1 MTKPLRI
8 AVISAGSLAGLVI
21 VAGISALLIARSGWL
36 QERLRTMVVEQAETA
51 TGGRVEIGKF
61 RLNWSGL
68 TADIDGLVIHGT
80 EPATAAP
87 FLTVDHVT
95 AGFRIIALLTKDIRL
110 ERIDVVRPKAHL
122 IVDAHGGTNL
132 PRPKIHGA
140 KNTADAILDLKIGR
154 FAVRDGEVTVES
166 PGNPPHVYPWAGTG
180 RNLAAQATYDA
191 SKDRYAGDLS
201 LAPLH
206 LTLEGYGPLNVEV
219 TGAAAME
226 RNQIVV
232 SKASV
237 KTAASEVTFRDLS
250 IGSFAAP
257 VASGD
262 YDVRAAAAEA
272 IRVLHWK
279 LPVTGVV
286 HVAGKVRYVS
296 PEKFDVNGAFQGSG
310 ISYAKVRNIRIA
322 GYVTA
327 SAEKLS
333 LTSVRANLLGGTA
346 VGSAET
352 KGYKTYRISGKI
364 SGFGVRSLAALRT
377 SKQIPYD
384 GAVSGTVEAAGRF
397 SDISRRGLAQASAQL
412 KIAGAAANGEIS
424 ADYRDAKLELAHSW
438 VQLPSSRI
446 DVSGALGSSL
456 DVKVESKDLNDF
468 APLADFL
475 QRGDGRELPVALKDG
490 SAMFAGT
497 VTGTL
502 EAPRV
507 DGRVELR
514 NAVYRGRLIES
525 AEGDVSVNALQAH
538 VANGAVTF
546 EGMKAAGEGSIQLS
560 DWQPND
566 DCAIAGTATAAGI
579 DVSRALAAAGYKG
592 AEVTGSLNTTLRF
605 SGTVGQP
612 AASGEAVLSKGLIY
626 RQPYDSIRSQVRYT
640 KTGPQTAKG
649 TFVSGKKRVTFDA
662 SYSSPGTLRIS
673 ASSNVMALNQIAVVR
688 QRQPDIE
695 GTAQFQV
702 AATLAIGK
710 DRRVELIRVDG
721 NASLSKIAVGG
732 RDLGDSH
739 IVARTQGSMMT
750 AAFDSDAAHAN
761 IRGRAQVE
769 LTGDDRTTGTIT
781 FSNAGLNALA
791 AVIVTQTQ
799 ANNINFDGSAEG
811 QVDFSGPLFSPSQFS
826 ATATVRQLEV
836 HPLLGTP
843 LATSIPGFS
852 LRAVEPLKVSVEKSV
867 LRVDAAHFQAPDT
880 DVSLSGTADL
890 ASASPLNLRVQ
901 GDVSLAIIRNFVPD
915 LASSGD
921 VSLRGNIRG
930 GWSAPD
936 LNGSASIRNGE
947 FHYADLTNGLTNA
960 AGEIVFSGNRAQ
972 IQSFSADTGGGKFTG
987 TGFATL
993 TNGSVA
999 FQFSAKTKD
1008 VRLRYPAG
1016 ISSVSDSELQLVHNA
1031 QRSGISG
1038 TVTVRRLVFNPQQD
1052 TAGILADISHSAPI
1066 PSAGDDSLAGMNL
1079 DIQIQT
1085 APDVAL
1091 QSKVAESIQADASLR
1106 LRGTVSSPALLGRVN
1121 ISQGSVLF
1129 FGNKYNISRGTI
1141 SFYNPA
1147 KIDPILDVDL
1157 QTRARGV
1164 DVTLTVT
1171 GPPAHLGFTYRSDP
1185 PLEFSD
1191 IVALL
1196 ATGRTPDDPSLALRG
1211 NAPTPTFEQ
1220 LGASTLLGQ
1229 TLATPLAGRLQRFF
1243 GVSRIKIDPQ
1253 LAGVSGTPG
1262 ARLTVE
1268 QQVTPDILFTYIT
1281 DVANTSQQMIRAEW
1295 AFNQRWSAIL
1305 AREENGYV
1313 GVDFEYKRRFK

>member
-8 AVISAGSLAGLVI
+8 ALIAAGSLVGLGMA
-21 VAGISALLIARSGWL
+21 AGIAALLIARSDWL
-36 QERLRTMVVEQAETA
+36 QERLRTMIVDQAEIA

-61 RLNWSGL
+61 RLDWTGL

-80 EPATAAP
+80 EPASQAP
-87 FLTVDHVT
+87 FLAVDHVT
-95 AGFRIIALLTKDIRL
+95 ASFRIIALLTKDIRL
-110 ERIDVVRPKAHL
+110 ERIDVVHPKVHL
-122 IVDAHGGTNL
+122 IVDADGGTNL
-132 PRPKIHGA
+132 PRPKVHGS
-140 KNTADAILDLKIGR
+140 KNTADTILDLKIGR
-154 FAVRDGEVTVES
+154 FAVRNGEALVES
-166 PGNPPHVYPWAGTG
+166 PGNPPHLYPWTGTG
-180 RNLAAQATYDA
+180 RNLIAQATYDPA
-191 SKDRYAGDLS
+191 KDRYAGDLA

-206 LTLEGYGPLNVEV
+206 LTLEGYGPLDVEV
-219 TGAAAME
+219 TGAAALE
-226 RNQIVV
+226 RNRIVV

-237 KTAASEVTFRDLS
+237 KTDASEVTLTGLN
-250 IGSFAAP
+250 IGTFAAP

-279 LPVTGVV
+279 LPVTGAL
-286 HVAGKVRYVS
+286 HVAGRVRYVS
-296 PEKFDVNGAFQGSG
+296 PENFDVSGAFQGSG
-310 ISYAKVRNIRIA
+310 MSYANVRNIRIA
-322 GYVTA
+322 GQVA
-327 SAEKLS
+327 ANADQLS
-333 LTSVRANLLGGTA
+333 LTSIRANLLGGEVAGT
-346 VGSAET
+346 AET
-352 KGYKTYRISGKI
+352 KGYDTYRLSGRI

-384 GAVSGTVEAAGRF
+384 GKVSGTVEATGRIR
-397 SDISRRGLAQASAQL
+397 DISRRGLAQASAQL
-412 KIAGAAANGEIS
+412 AIAGPDANGEIS
-424 ADYRDAKLELAHSW
+424 AQYHNSRLEIAHSW
-438 VQLPSSRI
+438 IQLPASRM
-446 DVSGALGSSL
+446 DVSGTLGSSL
-456 DVKVESKDLNDF
+456 DVKLESRDLNDF
-468 APLADFL
+468 LPLL
-475 QRGDGRELPVALKDG
+475 DGRDMPVALKEG
-490 SAMFAGT
+490 SATFTGT
-497 VTGTL
+497 VTGGIDS
-502 EAPRV
+502 PQIG
-507 DGRVELR
+507 GRVELR
-514 NAVYRGRLIES
+514 NAVYQGRLVDS
-525 AEGDVSVNALQAH
+525 ASGDVTLTAQQGSVT
-538 VANGAVTF
+538 NGSLTF
-546 EGMKAAGEGSIQLS
+546 NGITATGAGSIQLT

-566 DCAIAGTATAAGI
+566 ASAITGSATAPAI
-579 DVSRALAAAGYKG
+579 DVVHALTVAGYKDVQ
-592 AEVTGSLNTTLRF
+592 VTGSVSTTLRF
-605 SGTVGQP
+605 SGTLGQP
-612 AASGEAVLSKGLIY
+612 SANGEVVLSKGLIY
-626 RQPYDSIRSQVRYT
+626 RQPYDSISTQVRYT
-640 KTGPQTAKG
+640 KAGPQTAKG
-649 TFVSGKKRVTFDA
+649 TFISGNKRLTFDA
-662 SYSSPGTLRIS
+662 SYSSPGTLQIA
-673 ASSNVMALNQIAVVR
+673 ASSNVMALNQIALVR
-688 QRQPDIE
+688 QRQPDIQ
-695 GTAQFQV
+695 GSAQFQGT
-702 AATLAIGK
+702 ATLAIGK
-710 DRRVELIRVDG
+710 DRHIDLIKVDG
-721 NASLSKIAVGG
+721 NASLTKISLGG

-739 IVARTQGSMMT
+739 IAARTQGNTMT
-750 AAFDSDAAHAN
+750 ATFDSDAGRAN
-761 IRGRAQVE
+761 IRGQAKVE

-791 AVIVTQTQ
+791 SVIVTQSQ
-799 ANNINFDGSAEG
+799 ANKITFDGSAEG

-836 HPLLGTP
+836 HPLPGTP
-843 LATSIPGFS
+843 LATAIPDFS
-852 LRAVEPLKVSVEKSV
+852 FRGVEPLKVSLDKSV

-880 DVSLSGTADL
+880 DLTLSGTADL
-890 ASASPLNLRVQ
+890 GSSSPLNLRVQ
-901 GDVSLAIIRNFVPD
+901 GEISLALVRDFVPD
-915 LASSGD
+915 LASSGT
-921 VSLRGNIRG
+921 VALRGNIRG

-947 FHYADLTNGLTNA
+947 FHYADFTNGLTNA
-960 AGEIVFSGNRAQ
+960 TGEIVFSGNRAQ

-993 TNGSVA
+993 TNGAVA

-1016 ISSVSDSELQLVHNA
+1016 ISSISDSDIQLVHNA
-1031 QRSGISG
+1031 QRSSISG

-1052 TAGILADISHSAPI
+1052 TAGILADISHNAPI

-1106 LRGTVSSPALLGRVN
+1106 LRGTISDPALLGRVN

-1129 FGNKYNISRGTI
+1129 FGNKYTISRGTI

-1171 GPPAHLGFTYRSDP
+1171 GPPSHLGFTYRSDP

-1220 LGASTLLGQ
+1220 LGASTLLGE

-1253 LAGVSGTPG
+1253 LAGVGGTPG

-1268 QQVTPDILFTYIT
+1268 QQVTPDILFTYVT
-1281 DVANTSQQMIRAEW
+1281 DVSNTSQQLIRAEW

>member
-1 MTKPLRI
+1 
-8 AVISAGSLAGLVI
+8 
-21 VAGISALLIARSGWL
+21 
-36 QERLRTMVVEQAETA
+36 
-51 TGGRVEIGKF
+51 
-61 RLNWSGL
+61 
-68 TADIDGLVIHGT
+68 
-80 EPATAAP
+80 
-87 FLTVDHVT
+87 
-95 AGFRIIALLTKDIRL
+95 
-110 ERIDVVRPKAHL
+110 
-122 IVDAHGGTNL
+122 
-132 PRPKIHGA
+132 
-140 KNTADAILDLKIGR
+140 
-154 FAVRDGEVTVES
+154 
-166 PGNPPHVYPWAGTG
+166 
-180 RNLAAQATYDA
+180 
-191 SKDRYAGDLS
+191 
-201 LAPLH
+201 
-206 LTLEGYGPLNVEV
+206 
-219 TGAAAME
+219 
-226 RNQIVV
+226 
-232 SKASV
+232 
-237 KTAASEVTFRDLS
+237 VTFHDLS

-257 VASGD
+257 VASGN
-262 YDVRAAAAEA
+262 YDVRAAATEA
-272 IRVLHWK
+272 VRVLHWK

-286 HVAGKVRYVS
+286 RVAGKVRYVS
-296 PEKFDVNGAFQGSG
+296 PEKFDVSGAFQGTG
-310 ISYAKVRNIRIA
+310 MSYAGVRNIGIA
-322 GYVTA
+322 GNVAA

-333 LTSVRANLLGGTA
+333 LTSVRASLLGGTA
-346 VGSAET
+346 IGSAET
-352 KGYKTYRISGKI
+352 KGYRTYRISGKI
-364 SGFGVRSLAALRT
+364 SGFGVRRLAALRT

-384 GAVSGTVEAAGRF
+384 GAVSGTVQATGRI
-397 SDISRRGLAQASAQL
+397 SDISRRGLSEASAQL
-412 KIAGAAANGEIS
+412 AIVGPAANGEIS
-424 ADYRDAKLELAHSW
+424 AEYRNGKLELGHSW
-438 VQLPSSRI
+438 VQLPASRV
-446 DVSGALGSSL
+446 DVTGTLGSSL
-456 DVKVESKDLNDF
+456 GVKIESEDLNDF
-468 APLADFL
+468 LPLL
-475 QRGDGRELPVALKDG
+475 DGKEFPLALKDG
-490 SAMFAGT
+490 SATFDGA
-497 VTGTL
+497 VTGSL
-502 EAPRV
+502 DAPAV
-507 DGRVELR
+507 DGHVEVR
-514 NAVYRGRLIES
+514 NAVYQGRLIES
-525 AEGDVSVNALQAH
+525 ASGDVSANAHQAR
-538 VANGAVTF
+538 VANGAVSF
-546 EGMKAAGEGSIQLS
+546 EGMKATGAGSIQLS
-560 DWQPND
+560 DWQLND
-566 DCAIAGTATAAGI
+566 ACAIAGTAVASGI
-579 DVSRALAAAGYKG
+579 DVSHALTAAGYPD
-592 AEVTGSLNTTLRF
+592 AQVTGSLSTTLRF
-605 SGTVGQP
+605 SGTLGQP
-612 AASGEAVLSKGLIY
+612 AASGEVALTKGLIY
-626 RQPYDSIRSQVRYT
+626 RQPYDSIRGQVQYT
-640 KTGPQTAKG
+640 KAGPQTAKG
-649 TFVSGKKRVTFDA
+649 AFVSGTKRVAFDA
-662 SYSSPGTLRIS
+662 SYSSPGRLRIS
-673 ASSNVMALNQIAVVR
+673 ASSNVMALNQIALVR

-695 GTAQFQV
+695 GTAQFQGT
-702 AATLAIGK
+702 ATLAIGK
-710 DRRVELIRVDG
+710 DRRVELIQVDG
-721 NASLSKIAVGG
+721 NAALRKIAVGG

-739 IVARTQGSMMT
+739 IVARTQGNTMT
-750 AAFDSDAAHAN
+750 ATFDSDAAHAN
-761 IRGRAQVE
+761 IRGRAMVE

-791 AVIVTQTQ
+791 AVIVTQAQ
-799 ANNINFDGSAEG
+799 ANNITFDGSAEG

-867 LRVDAAHFQAPDT
+867 LHVDAAHFQAPDT
-880 DVSLSGTADL
+880 DVTLSGTADL

-901 GDVSLAIIRNFVPD
+901 GDVNLAMIRNFVPD

-921 VSLRGNIRG
+921 ISVRGNIRG
-930 GWSAPD
+930 SWRAPD

-947 FHYADLTNGLTNA
+947 FHYADFTNGLTNA
-960 AGEIVFSGNRAQ
+960 TGEIVFSGNRAQ

-993 TNGSVA
+993 TNGAVA

-1016 ISSVSDSELQLVHNA
+1016 ISSVSDSEIQLVHNA
-1031 QRSGISG
+1031 QRSSISG

-1066 PSAGDDSLAGMNL
+1066 PSAGNDSLAGMNL

-1106 LRGTVSSPALLGRVN
+1106 LRGTVSNPALLGRVN

-1253 LAGVSGTPG
+1253 LAGVGGTPG

-1281 DVANTSQQMIRAEW
+1281 DVANTSQQLIRAEW